1 MALIK
6 CPECGNN
13 VSTQAAAC
21 PKCGYPIKVFTQQE
35 DDEQEKESIPVVDLR
50 HLEDE
55 QRKEMPQANRRS
67 KSGGFGKAILIF
79 LAIIG
84 GLILIGTCSGLS
96 SGESDS
102 FSNTE
107 SAAKVWAEHIVKQ
120 NLKSP
125 STAKFCNR
133 IMEMKAESLGG
144 AKWKVTGWVDSQN
157 SFGATVRSDF
167 VVKLELIKDGV
178 RCIDIQIKSR

>member
-6 CPECGNN
+6 CPECGKEISNK
-13 VSTQAAAC
+13 AASC
-21 PKCGYPIKVFTQQE
+21 PNCGCPIVESGEAQE
-35 DDEQEKESIPVVDLR
+35 TTEYYHGS
-50 HLEDE
+50 
-55 QRKEMPQANRRS
+55 
-67 KSGGFGKAILIF
+67 SGGKSVSGNGGCGKAVLIL

-96 SGESDS
+96 SGKSDS

-133 IMEMKAESLGG
+133 LMEMKAESLGG